1 MKLKANDGLSTLA
14 QQWLRLC
21 LPEQAKAAAIALE
34 KALCLQAITG
44 GTKLTL
50 KLSTLRSNRC
60 K

>member
-1 MKLKANDGLSTLA
+1 MKQKANDGLSTLLL
-14 QQWLRLC
+14 QWLRLG

-34 KALCLQAITG
+34 KALCLQAITDG
-44 GTKLTL
+44 SKLTL